1 MVNNKSK
8 ASVSIAASSP
18 EATRMSHPPA
28 RFTVTRR
35 WDRQLRAFAAQVPC
49 PDHFHLK
56 LAITSQ
62 KVLPAYGL
70 RIPPRA
76 SDPFC
81 HPFSPIRLTHLS
93 TQPRWV
99 MTRASWQYHWADSF
113 FLLLALATKGAFLNS
128 IRNGS
133 LSSETLSWL
142 FLSKFWFTISLGLL
156 IWLGQNLFPLA
167 VWMTSE
173 WA

>member
-1 MVNNKSK
+1 MVNNKNK
-8 ASVSIAASSP
+8 ASVSIAASSR
-18 EATRMSHPPA
+18 EASRMSHH
-28 RFTVTRR
+28 
-35 WDRQLRAFAAQVPC
+35 QLASWSQGDGIVSWELLQRKDLVQTTSTWNWSLLVRKFSQLMGSGS
-49 PDHFHLK
+49 HL
-56 LAITSQ
+56 
-62 KVLPAYGL
+62 V
-70 RIPPRA
+70 A

-99 MTRASWQYHWADSF
+99 MTRASWQYHWADFFFSF
-113 FLLLALATKGAFLNS
+113 TGSCYKRS
-128 IRNGS
+128 IPKLYMEWFS
-133 LSSETLSWL
+133 LFRDSQVSL
-142 FLSKFWFTISLGLL
+142 TISLGLL